1 MSAVW
6 ECVAVGGEIVL
17 EKLVVLLARV
27 FVALSVR
34 RENEIVELS
43 DLVPLHE
50 IEAEL
55 VALPRDILH
64 EIEAELVA
72 LPRDIRSD
80 SDFDSVCVHRGKV
93 DLHWTIDTFPEADGC
108 MHIML
113 FSQTFT
119 KSA

>member
-55 VALPRDILH
+55 VALPRDI
-64 EIEAELVA
+64 
-72 LPRDIRSD
+72 RSD